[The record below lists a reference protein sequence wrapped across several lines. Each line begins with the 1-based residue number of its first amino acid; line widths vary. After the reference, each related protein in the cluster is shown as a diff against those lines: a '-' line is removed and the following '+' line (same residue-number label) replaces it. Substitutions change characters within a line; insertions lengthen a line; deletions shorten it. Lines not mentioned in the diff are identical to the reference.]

1 VGQVSE
7 LANQPGSVVK
17 SELRPALVYGRFPV
31 GMPRNNR
38 DKRGFSSRK
47 AAPRGSSLDFSQF
60 LLINGQFCHLDR
72 SMSVKVLMRSGEI
85 CFLLAFPAA
94 SLC

>member
-1 VGQVSE
+1 M
-7 LANQPGSVVK
+7 GSRLTQRLK
-17 SELRPALVYGRFPV
+17 PRPIHNTGILRPRSFLAF
-31 GMPRNNR
+31 
-38 DKRGFSSRK
+38 
-47 AAPRGSSLDFSQF
+47 SLDFSQF

-72 SMSVKVLMRSGEI
+72 SMSVKVPMRSGEI